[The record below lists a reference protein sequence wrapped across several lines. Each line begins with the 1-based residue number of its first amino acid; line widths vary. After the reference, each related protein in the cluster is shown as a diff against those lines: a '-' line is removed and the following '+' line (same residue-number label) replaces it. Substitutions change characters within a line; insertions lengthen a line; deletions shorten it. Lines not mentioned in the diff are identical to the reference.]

1 MSGWTVIALAVLAFI
16 AAAAGILAASIY
28 ALRFAGQAMNPQ
40 RPHRQRLVRAAGA
53 LICAGAVI
61 AAAVAGFWAIEALM
75 YVSMGPG
82 AA

>member
-1 MSGWTVIALAVLAFI
+1 
-16 AAAAGILAASIY
+16 
-28 ALRFAGQAMNPQ
+28 MNPQ

-61 AAAVAGFWAIEALM
+61 AAAVAGFWAIGALM